1 MKRVCCPGTVK
12 GLQHFNGSAYV
23 NYAMLGKTHLSGNV
37 YIPTACL
44 VIWHNFFISH
54 GSALA
59 RLQDRKKQPSTSD
72 REVRPAT
79 AGNVKMPEC

>member
-1 MKRVCCPGTVK
+1 MK
-12 GLQHFNGSAYV
+12 YV
-23 NYAMLGKTHLSGNV
+23 TPGKTHLSGNA
-37 YIPTACL
+37 YIPTAC
-44 VIWHNFFISH
+44 VAIWRNFFISY

-79 AGNVKMPEC
+79 AGNVKMPECRMKVG